1 MTRKDRIKKMLI
13 DSAEAE
19 TEAETRAGNEPTEH
33 LTDEQINEDIE
44 RAAKTGSMILAL
56 AKNLTDCPTC
66 CELAMLMALASIM
79 NYNESQPES
88 AVGLLTNLMEQKS
101 LMETVFTGTRVA
113 VIPAEA
119 LADAMTPRDPK
130 DIQ

>member
-1 MTRKDRIKKMLI
+1 MTRKERIKKMLR

-19 TEAETRAGNEPTEH
+19 ASTCNVPTEK
-33 LTDEQINEDIE
+33 LTDGQIEVDIE

-66 CELAMLMALASIM
+66 CELAIIMALAAILD
-79 NYNESQPES
+79 YNEHRPEN
-88 AVGLLTNLMEQKS
+88 AIGLLTNLMEQKT
-101 LMETVFTGTRVA
+101 LMETVFTGTRIA

-119 LADAMTPRDPK
+119 LAEAMAPRDPK

>member
-1 MTRKDRIKKMLI
+1 MTRKERIKKILT
-13 DSAEAE
+13 DAAK
-19 TEAETRAGNEPTEH
+19 AGADTHACNEPDEKM
-33 LTDEQINEDIE
+33 TDEQIELDIE

-66 CELAMLMALASIM
+66 CELAMLMALASII
-79 NYNESQPES
+79 NYNESRPES
-88 AVGLLTNLMEQKS
+88 AVELLTNLMKQKT

-119 LADAMTPRDPK
+119 LADAITPRDPK